1 MAKITAGVST
11 SHVPAIGAALARPG
25 RLGHNRRALSIS
37 ASSFTNRECSRPPL
51 PCSPPLHACAF
62 PASVAASLSS
72 EAGAVK
78 LSGDNLAA
86 NLSRQLAPV
95 YLVSGDEPLLVNEAA
110 DAIRAR
116 ARSQGF
122 TEREL
127 HVVERGFS
135 WDELIAG
142 SRLMSLFAERKII
155 EIRMTNP
162 TPGEQ
167 GADAIIELISQP
179 SPDNL
184 VLIITGKMDGRVQ
197 SSRWVSAIEKHG
209 VVVQIWPLELARLPA
224 WIRERLAKQNLKADA
239 DAATLLA
246 ERVEGNLLAAHQE
259 VEKLALLL
267 PPGPVTAD
275 TIVEA
280 VADSARFDV
289 LQLGDAAMRGQTA
302 RALRVLEGLRG
313 EDVEPPIVLWALNK
327 DLQWIARC
335 QYLMRRGQSA
345 DSAMNALYVWRNRQP
360 AMKQALARLRPAT
373 VRELLLSAERADRMI
388 KGVILRCDPWLEFER
403 LVAGLAGVKLA
414 RVA

>member
-1 MAKITAGVST
+1 M
-11 SHVPAIGAALARPG
+11 
-25 RLGHNRRALSIS
+25 
-37 ASSFTNRECSRPPL
+37 
-51 PCSPPLHACAF
+51 
-62 PASVAASLSS
+62 
-72 EAGAVK
+72 K